1 MSAWGK
7 SDNKSSSGE
16 VALSAPSITFNAATG
31 HAAGVYTS
39 AGHPFQLGDP
49 VAYANGGG
57 TSVVGLTS
65 GSTYY
70 VTNVTANTFM
80 LASTEDRALRNV
92 PEVITSTD
100 GIGAS
105 HTFTLPLALGRG
117 TLTGTETEFETELL
131 VGDIVRASATGGN
144 QEMIVIAVTSDTL
157 ATVINANPGTTLT
170 AFSNDEDYRI
180 HEKPTSVASVATTD
194 FESTQVFG
202 VRSSEIHGDQ
212 EGGYVSAVSLQTAGV
227 AKYVE
232 VPAVTFSGGG
242 GADAEATAVI
252 TAGAVSTITVTDNG
266 ESYETAPTVTVARPT
281 ISFNGETNPT
291 LATNVINYTG
301 HLFVTGD
308 AVTYNPNGSGRMRG
322 DVVTVD
328 GTSGAG
334 NINTTTNVITATGHP
349 FLSGDEVYY
358 EKSGLT
364 AIVGLTTDTSYF
376 IRKISANEFALYDT
390 YANSIAVGST
400 GLMDITGNG
409 SGEEDTFKYI
419 FNTNQTYYVI
429 KASNDTLK
437 LARTAALATAG
448 TAIDLSATFGP
459 NVEPGTQLTLT
470 TGAPV
475 FKAALGVNQGIDEA
489 ESGAVAHTGWV
500 HRKVL
505 TGRHAGRIQYEV
517 LVALSKNGITSD
529 AGDDIEFPED

>member
-7 SDNKSSSGE
+7 SDNKSVSGT
-16 VALSAPSITFNAATG
+16 VTHTAPAITFNAASG

-70 VTNVTANTFM
+70 VTNVTADTFSV
-80 LASTEDRALRNV
+80 ATTEANALHNNPTIV
-92 PEVITSTD
+92 ASTD
-100 GIGAS
+100 GVGAS
-105 HTFTLPLALGRG
+105 HTFTLSLDYGRG
-117 TLTGTETEFETELL
+117 TLTGTDTLFVTELL
-131 VGDIVRASATGGN
+131 LVNDVVRVGT
-144 QEMIVIAVTSDTL
+144 QEMIVTAVASETS

-170 AFSNDEDYRI
+170 TFSGQTYRA
-180 HEKPTSVASVATTD
+180 HEKPTSIASISSTD

-202 VRSSEIHGDQ
+202 VRSNEIHGDQ
-212 EGGYVSAVSLQTAGV
+212 TGGYVSAVALIQGGT
-227 AKYVE
+227 KYVE
-232 VPAVTFSGGG
+232 APTVSFSGGG
-242 GADAEATAVI
+242 GASAAATATI
-252 TAGAVSTITVTDNG
+252 AGGAVTAIAVTNNG
-266 ESYETAPTVTVARPT
+266 SSYETAPTVTITRPT

-291 LATNVINYTG
+291 LATNVINYTA
-301 HLFVTGD
+301 HPFVTGD
-308 AVTYNPNGSGRMRG
+308 AVTYNPNGGGRIRG
-322 DVVTVD
+322 DVVTVN

-349 FLSGDEVYY
+349 FLSGDEVLY
-358 EKSGLT
+358 ERSGST
-364 AIVGLTTDTSYF
+364 AIVGLTTNTSYY
-376 IRKISANEFALYDT
+376 IRKISDNEIALYDT

-400 GLMDITGNG
+400 GLLDLTGNG
-409 SGEEDTFKYI
+409 NGTTDTFKYI

-448 TAIDLSATFGP
+448 TAIDLSALFAP
-459 NVEPGTQLTLT
+459 NNAPGTQLTLT
-470 TGAPV
+470 TGAATAN
-475 FKAALGVNQGIDEA
+475 AALGVNQGVDNA

-500 HRKVL
+500 KRKVL
-505 TGRHAGRIQYEV
+505 TGAHAGRIQYEV

>member
-7 SDNKSSSGE
+7 SDNKSSDGT

-49 VAYANGGG
+49 VVYSNGSG

-80 LASTEDRALRNV
+80 VASTEDRALRNV
-92 PEVITSTD
+92 PEAIVSTD
-100 GIGAS
+100 GIGSS

-117 TLTGTETEFETELL
+117 TLTGTNSTIFTEELS
-131 VGDIVRASATGGN
+131 VGDIVRASSTGGN

-170 AFSNDEDYRI
+170 AFADDSAYRI
-180 HEKPTSVASVATTD
+180 HEKPTFVSSVATTD

-202 VRSSEIHGDQ
+202 VRSDEIHGDQ
-212 EGGYVSAVSLQTAGV
+212 QGGYVSAISLQTAGV

-232 VPAVTFSGGG
+232 VPAVTVGSSENGS
-242 GADAEATAVI
+242 DAAGIAVI
-252 TAGAVSTITVTDNG
+252 TAGAVSTVTVDDRG
-266 ESYETAPTVTVARPT
+266 DGYEAAPTVTVETPRLT
-281 ISFNGETNPT
+281 IPSTMFNTNDT
-291 LATNVINYTG
+291 ITYSAN
-301 HLFVTGD
+301 HLLVTGD
-308 AVTYNPNGSGRMRG
+308 EVNFIIGTGDRPHFDAVTVNADTGAFNLSTEEVTSAAHKFITG
-322 DVVTVD
+322 DYVRYSTA
-328 GTSGAG
+328 GTPPTGLTSGNYYFIVKTGA
-334 NINTTTNVITATGHP
+334 NTFKLAASYADAVATSP
-349 FLSGDEVYY
+349 V
-358 EKSGLT
+358 
-364 AIVGLTTDTSYF
+364 IVGLSGSPAGTSHTFTAHLTNDKPYYIIKTGDTTF
-376 IRKISANEFALYDT
+376 
-390 YANSIAVGST
+390 
-400 GLMDITGNG
+400 
-409 SGEEDTFKYI
+409 
-419 FNTNQTYYVI
+419 
-429 KASNDTLK
+429 K

-448 TAIDLSATFGP
+448 TAVDITY
-459 NVEPGTQLTLT
+459 VGTDGSDRKMFLTS
-470 TGAPV
+470 GAPV
-475 FKAALGVNQGIDEA
+475 FKAALGVNQGIDNA

-529 AGDDIEFPED
+529 AGDDTAFPED

>member
-7 SDNKSSSGE
+7 SDNDSSSGL
-16 VALSAPSITFNAATG
+16 VTLAAPAITFNAATG

-39 AGHPFQLGDP
+39 AAHPFQLGDP

-70 VTNVTANTFM
+70 VTNVTADTFSV
-80 LASTEDRALRNV
+80 ATSEANALHNNPTIV
-92 PEVITSTD
+92 ASTD
-100 GIGAS
+100 GVGAS

-117 TLTGTETEFETELL
+117 TLTGDEDVEFETENA
-131 VGDIVRASATGGN
+131 VGQMVRVGN
-144 QEMIVIAVTSDTL
+144 QEMIITAIASEAS

-170 AFSNDEDYRI
+170 AFTDQDYRI
-180 HEKPTSVASVATTD
+180 HDKPKSVASVATTD

-202 VRSSEIHGDQ
+202 VRLSEIHGDQ
-212 EGGYVSAVSLQTAGV
+212 QGGYVSAVALQTAGV

-242 GADAEATAVI
+242 GSDAEATAVI
-252 TAGAVSTITVTDNG
+252 TAGAVATITVTDNG
-266 ESYETAPTVTVARPT
+266 DSYETAPTVTVARPT

-291 LATNVINYTG
+291 LATNVINYAG

-308 AVTYNPNGSGRMRG
+308 AVTYNPNGGGRMRG
-322 DVVTVD
+322 DVVTVNVT
-328 GTSGAG
+328 GGAG

-349 FLSGDEVYY
+349 FLTGDEIYY

-364 AIVGLTTDTSYF
+364 GIVGLTTDTSYF
-376 IRKISANEFALYDT
+376 IRKISNNEFALYNT
-390 YANSIAVGST
+390 YANSIAVGTT
-400 GLMDITGNG
+400 GIMDITGNG
-409 SGEEDTFKYI
+409 SGDTDTFKYI

-437 LARTAALATAG
+437 LARTTALATAG

-459 NVEPGTQLTLT
+459 NNDPGTQLTLT

-475 FKAALGVNQGIDEA
+475 FKAALGVNQGVDNA

-500 HRKVL
+500 RRKVL
-505 TGRHAGRIQYEV
+505 TGAHAGRIQYEV
-517 LVALSKNGITSD
+517 LCAMSKNGITSD

>member
-7 SDNKSSSGE
+7 SDNKSSDGT
-16 VALSAPSITFNAATG
+16 VTLTAPSITFNAATG

-49 VAYANGGG
+49 VVYANGGG

-80 LASTEDRALRNV
+80 VASTEDRALRNV
-92 PEVITSTD
+92 PEVIASTD

-117 TLTGTETEFETELL
+117 TLTGTDSLFLDDGHQ
-131 VGDIVRASATGGN
+131 VGDIVRVDT
-144 QEMIVIAVTSDTL
+144 QEMIYTAIASETS

-170 AFSNDEDYRI
+170 AFSGQEFRV
-180 HEKPTSVASVATTD
+180 HEKPTFVASVATTD

-212 EGGYVSAVSLQTAGV
+212 QGGYVSAIALQTAGV

-252 TAGAVSTITVTDNG
+252 TAGAISTITVTDNG
-266 ESYETAPTVTVARPT
+266 ESYETAPTVAVETPRLT
-281 ISFNGETNPT
+281 IPSTMFNTNDT
-291 LATNVINYTG
+291 ITYSAN
-301 HLFVTGD
+301 HLLVTGD
-308 AVTYNPNGSGRMRG
+308 EVNFIIGTGDRPHF
-322 DVVTVD
+322 DVVTVASTD
-328 GTSGAG
+328 FNLSTEEVTSAAHPFITGDYVRYSDGAG
-334 NINTTTNVITATGHP
+334 TAPT
-349 FLSGDEVYY
+349 
-358 EKSGLT
+358 GLT
-364 AIVGLTTDTSYF
+364 TGNYYFIVKTGANTFKLAASYAHAVAATPTIVGLSGSPAGSSHSFTTHLALDKPFYIIKTGDT
-376 IRKISANEFALYDT
+376 
-390 YANSIAVGST
+390 
-400 GLMDITGNG
+400 
-409 SGEEDTFKYI
+409 TF
-419 FNTNQTYYVI
+419 
-429 KASNDTLK
+429 K

-448 TAIDLSATFGP
+448 TAVNITY
-459 NVEPGTQLTLT
+459 VGTDGSDRKMFLTS
-470 TGAPV
+470 GAPV

-500 HRKVL
+500 KRKVL

-529 AGDDIEFPED
+529 AADDIEFPED